1 VAAYCKHLKNPGICH
16 LCQRERAQRVA
27 AVMTPTATFAPY
39 VKDAISEQL
48 AKASP
53 EPRDVIERRLWAAAQ
68 YDHHT
73 KNGAICSM
81 IDSGGL
87 ALVDC
92 SEYKAIIDAGLKQ
105 YAEAGF

>member
-1 VAAYCKHLKNPGICH
+1 
-16 LCQRERAQRVA
+16 
-27 AVMTPTATFAPY
+27 MTPTATFAPY

-53 EPRDVIERRLWAAAQ
+53 EPRDVMERKLWAAAQ

-92 SEYKAIIDAGLKQ
+92 GEYRAIISAGLKR
-105 YAEAGF
+105 YTDAGF